1 MWLHHLLAMEWII
14 DYLSHF
20 WIIKIAFSHK
30 RNDFIVKFE
39 WNSKMKLHF
48 VGWMI
53 LFTVRSERKNSNF
66 TKCNAIFKKKFTEI
80 EFLFSNIKIHP
91 ISWALNQSQFKHHSL
106 LFFSHPSDFSEL
118 FFLKNGIRFFY
129 SQNHSRMFL
138 LSCEFSFFCSL
149 LIMRQCEFFHI
160 SLLPSDKKLSF
171 KLFWMSQMDSHFHF
185 HLSVEVY

>member
-1 MWLHHLLAMEWII
+1 MKFQNETSFCWL
-14 DYLSHF
+14 
-20 WIIKIAFSHK
+20 
-30 RNDFIVKFE
+30 NDFIHCE
-39 WNSKMKLHF
+39 IWA
-48 VGWMI
+48 
-53 LFTVRSERKNSNF
+53 KNSNF

-106 LFFSHPSDFSEL
+106 LFFSHSSDFSEL
-118 FFLKNGIRFFY
+118 FFFLKNGIRFFY

-160 SLLPSDKKLSF
+160 SLLASDKKLSF

-185 HLSVEVY
+185 HLLLKFINRLHANVSKIDEQLTIGKKFTWKKVSTRPIFMLKD